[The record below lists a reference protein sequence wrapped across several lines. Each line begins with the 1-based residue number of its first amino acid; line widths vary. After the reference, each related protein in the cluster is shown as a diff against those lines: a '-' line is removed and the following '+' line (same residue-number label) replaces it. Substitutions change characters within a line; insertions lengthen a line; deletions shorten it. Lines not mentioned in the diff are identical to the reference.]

1 MFETEVG
8 TNSKILESASSG
20 TSVFNYAGAERAAE
34 AYLSLA
40 REVLARG

>member
-8 TNSKILESASSG
+8 TNSKILEAASSG
-20 TSVFNYAGAERAAE
+20 TSVFNYAGAEKAVDL
-34 AYLSLA
+34 YLGLA